1 MAPHTAGEGVSSF
14 VDGRYVHMDD
24 LKQLASMLP
33 HPRETPPPPEVR
45 RVVTSLKASAWER
58 LLQDLP
64 DRECA
69 EFVGRGLKEGFR
81 IGFDRRKV
89 ECRSAKHNMLSAE
102 SNPAVVNEY
111 LAKEIGHGRVVQ
123 VDPATMAIHINRF
136 GVIPK
141 GHQTGKWR
149 LIVDLSH
156 PAGHSVNDGVDLVSC
171 SLSYATVEMAAQRVI
186 AMGRE
191 PCWLN

>member
-1 MAPHTAGEGVSSF
+1 MSSF
-14 VDGRYVHMDD
+14 LDGCYVYMDD

-33 HPRETPPPPEVR
+33 LPLETPPPPEVR
-45 RVVTSLKASAWER
+45 RVVTSLKASAWDR

-64 DRECA
+64 DHECA

-89 ECRSAKHNMLSAE
+89 ECRSAKRNMLSAE

-111 LAKEIGHGRVVQ
+111 LAREMGHGRVVQ
-123 VDPATMAIHINRF
+123 VDQAAMEIHINRF

-141 GHQTGKWR
+141 GHRTYPTWR
-149 LIVDLSH
+149 GIVL
-156 PAGHSVNDGVDLVSC
+156 
-171 SLSYATVEMAAQRVI
+171 M
-186 AMGRE
+186 MGWTRCHALC
-191 PCWLN
+191 PMQQ